1 MSIVTLKKKTMIKM
15 SGNRNESFSINGA
28 TRNVGGIGTESKF
41 SRNGTPF
48 KGVHPVGNGGCCGT
62 YNTHHPIYNVNRSLV
77 GQSQR
82 LYTKPSV
89 LSTRCMLRNRYA
101 CIYTGVFPQSTVQPV
116 NVENSQGSYIN
127 NKTAQN
133 MCVDDINKPNKYETS
148 FANTSPTLC
157 QTTTAGFTFD
167 SMVRN
172 APYTKQLKQPM
183 SSSERTT
190 RIQKKCVLPDGK
202 QKPFPFAVQT
212 GRGILNGGQNKNSG
226 ICKSLPVYT
235 SPPDWYTK

>member
-28 TRNVGGIGTESKF
+28 TRNVGRVGTESKF

-62 YNTHHPIYNVNRSLV
+62 YTQNIHNPNRSLV

-89 LSTRCMLRNRYA
+89 LSTRGMLRSRYA
-101 CIYTGVFPQSTVQPV
+101 CIYTGVFPQSTVQPL
-116 NVENSQGSYIN
+116 NVDTSQGLYLR
-127 NKTAQN
+127 NKMAQN
-133 MCVDDINKPNKYETS
+133 ICVDDINKPDKYETT

-172 APYTKQLKQPM
+172 APYTKQLKQSM

-190 RIQKKCVLPDGK
+190 RIQKKCALPTGP
-202 QKPFPFAVQT
+202 QKPFPFAAQT
-212 GRGILNGGQNKNSG
+212 GRGILNGGQNKNAG
-226 ICKSLPVYT
+226 VCKSLPVYMT
-235 SPPDWYTK
+235 PPDWYMK

>member
-1 MSIVTLKKKTMIKM
+1 MIKL
-15 SGNRNESFSINGA
+15 SGNRNESFSINGPN
-28 TRNVGGIGTESKF
+28 RNVGAVGTESKF

-48 KGVHPVGNGGCCGT
+48 KGIHPVGHGGCCGT
-62 YNTHHPIYNVNRSLV
+62 YTQHIHNPNRFLV

-89 LSTRCMLRNRYA
+89 LSTRGMLRNRYS
-101 CIYTGVFPQSTVQPV
+101 CIYNCGFPNSTVQPV

-133 MCVDDINKPNKYETS
+133 MCVDDINKPNKYETNV
-148 FANTSPTLC
+148 ANTSPTLC

-212 GRGILNGGQNKNSG
+212 GRGILNGGQNKNAG

-235 SPPDWYTK
+235 APPDWYTK